1 MNLLTN
7 KVLGR
12 VLFSVPFIVFGINH
26 VLNSASMGA
35 MVLAGWP
42 MAQVLVLISGLAMLA
57 GAVGI
62 ISGKQGLYA
71 SLGTALLL
79 VIYIA
84 TIHIP
89 GLIAAGSDQGKQ
101 LFPML
106 GLMKDTGLLGGALA
120 LARQFH
126 REG

>member
-1 MNLLTN
+1 MNILTN

-26 VLNSASMGA
+26 VLNSANMGA

-42 MAQVLVLISGLAMLA
+42 MAQVLVLVSGLAMLA

-71 SLGTALLL
+71 SLGIALLL
-79 VIYIA
+79 VIFIA
-84 TIHIP
+84 TVHIP
-89 GLIAAGSDQGKQ
+89 GLIAAGSDQAKQ